1 MITKQQQLEFAAKH
15 IEKWKSG
22 YDYAVV
28 EKATDGHLYVRWPS
42 VCTSGITKKEWQ
54 QEREKMQKQHDFD
67 IGSNLKVS
75 VAATSN
81 GFGEMKINTLW
92 PEVDDSW
99 FTYCKLPPVG
109 VPVELWVCGTFAYNC
124 EFIAMRGN
132 TYVMWNLDADRP
144 DAADSLNSQFRPV
157 RTEREK
163 AIDEIAELVR
173 DGLVSPEMA
182 KEFAIKMHDAG
193 YRKVKP

>member
-1 MITKQQQLEFAAKH
+1 MVTKQQQLDWLAKH

-22 YDYAVV
+22 HTYTVV
-28 EKATDGHLYVRWPS
+28 EESTDGSLYVRWPTI
-42 VCTSGITKKEWQ
+42 CTSGITKKEWR

-92 PEVDDSW
+92 YEREE
-99 FTYCKLPPVG
+99 LPPIG
-109 VPVELWVCGTFAYNC
+109 VPVELWFGATFAYNC
-124 EFIAMRGN
+124 ELIASRGHN
-132 TYVMWNLDADRP
+132 YIVWNLDADRP
-144 DAADSLNSQFRPV
+144 DCADHLNTTFRPL

-163 AIDEIAELVR
+163 AIE
-173 DGLVSPEMA
+173 EMSRL
-182 KEFAIKMHDAG
+182 MHEHDSVINDITLGALYDAG
-193 YRKVKP
+193 YRKVGVRPGPI